1 MSGLRPDWTER
12 VVAGDAIAGLTN
24 HKCDVRWIYMK
35 KQTRRLSKSEIML
48 PCGLSDELYC
58 ISINKRKNI
67 IPQAKQS
74 SRHEQKNVTDLY
86 YLGVKI
92 MDYSRNK
99 QGVGIIVKLE
109 NGEELDVS
117 IMEWMTNISMN

>member
-1 MSGLRPDWTER
+1 
-12 VVAGDAIAGLTN
+12 
-24 HKCDVRWIYMK
+24 MK
-35 KQTRRLSKSEIML
+35 NKIRRRYKNEIMM